1 MRLHVDRVRALQR
14 RQVQSLIGTRE
25 TNYLCG
31 GYCKTSIHGID
42 WQTIYVL
49 KKQLMGIL
57 HILYSKVP

>member
-1 MRLHVDRVRALQR
+1 MRLHVDRKRALQR

-31 GYCKTSIHGID
+31 GNCKTSIHVID

-49 KKQLMGIL
+49 KKPLMGIL
-57 HILYSKVP
+57 HILSSKVP